1 MIRRLGI
8 LMGSAFL
15 FGGLLGYVPGV
26 VKDGMY
32 LGIFMV
38 NAPHNLMHIISGAIF
53 LVASILGPT
62 FARLWFQIFG
72 IFYAVLSAWGFQVG
86 EGLIFGV
93 ISNNRTD
100 SWGHAGLAL
109 AMLLV
114 GFLIPNKPPLST
126 VRSSTVSRT
135 LP

>member
-1 MIRRLGI
+1 MMRRLGI

-38 NAPHNLMHIISGAIF
+38 NTPHNLMHIISGAVF
-53 LVASILGPT
+53 LIASLLGPS
-62 FARLWFQIFG
+62 FARLWFQVFG
-72 IFYAVLSAWGFQVG
+72 IFYAVLSAWGLRVG
-86 EGLIFGV
+86 EGIILGV
-93 ISNNRTD
+93 IPNNRAD

-114 GFLIPNKPPLST
+114 GFVIPAKTPLST
-126 VRSSTVSRT
+126 VRSSTLSRT
-135 LP
+135 HP